1 MISRVIKPMTW
12 RKCGSIQGLNAEWL
26 VGVLRMSTSSDA
38 DERRLQFALKNDLT
52 LMENSLSPPRTIY
65 LYS

>member
-1 MISRVIKPMTW
+1 MTW
-12 RKCGSIQGLNAEWL
+12 RKCGSIQGLNAEWF

-38 DERRLQFALKNDLT
+38 DERRLQFALKNYLT
-52 LMENSLSPPRTIY
+52 PIEDTLSLPQTIY

>member
-1 MISRVIKPMTW
+1 MTW

-52 LMENSLSPPRTIY
+52 LMENALSPPRTIY
-65 LYS
+65 FYS

>member
-1 MISRVIKPMTW
+1 MTW
-12 RKCGSIQGLNAEWL
+12 RKCGSIQGLNAEWF

-38 DERRLQFALKNDLT
+38 DERRLQFALKNYLT
-52 LMENSLSPPRTIY
+52 PIKDTLSLPQTIY